1 MFQIWDTQRSSTAH
15 SFEAHSIK
23 KKKGKKTYLGRSF
36 YFLFPQSFLWSVILK
51 ICHSINVFFFFLS
64 LSQSSEAF
72 EDSTSVECRNC
83 LDFQKRLNHAW
94 MFDRELRNLKG
105 RPSGICL
112 WGAPAEHPMG
122 REATWL
128 CLRGE
133 SSRFCPPPLVLG
145 QEIESTLF

>member
-1 MFQIWDTQRSSTAH
+1 MS
-15 SFEAHSIK
+15 
-23 KKKGKKTYLGRSF
+23 
-36 YFLFPQSFLWSVILK
+36 
-51 ICHSINVFFFFLS
+51 FFFFLS

-112 WGAPAEHPMG
+112 
-122 REATWL
+122 
-128 CLRGE
+128 
-133 SSRFCPPPLVLG
+133 
-145 QEIESTLF
+145 